1 MIANIVIG
9 LVIVCL
15 FVLAVRYA
23 LKKRHCCN
31 CGGGAGCCCKKQD
44 KKEC

>member
-15 FVLAVRYA
+15 FGLAVRRA
-23 LKKRHCCN
+23 LKKHSCDGCCN
-31 CGGGAGCCCKKQD
+31 CGGGKTCCCNKR
-44 KKEC
+44 